1 MQATFK
7 WQLYITLSALSFIAF
22 GISETIAFCL
32 LFPVKQISFNA
43 SQTTTLK
50 GFIIYYHVPCG
61 IGIAVLG
68 LIALAFLP
76 HLTKKRQE
84 ARDAAEYDEDG
95 ISYKHNNFS
104 ALSKKERDAIERQ
117 LMLDRQRILPTT
129 LLKSITKQG
138 VSNAT
143 DALNELIALD
153 SVKNEVQKLEARM
166 KYELNKTTLKKG
178 GTIKH
183 ESMNM
188 IFKGNP
194 GTGKTTIARIV
205 TGLLFENRFIAKNQ
219 LIEVDGNFFN
229 GLSKGESSKRA
240 DMLIKAARG
249 GVLFID
255 EAYVLLSSGG
265 QEVIATIVKAMEEER
280 DSIVFIFAGYTRK
293 MNMFLNSNPG
303 IESRIKYQF
312 DFNDYNEEELK
323 QIFTL
328 MANSKELY
336 VTYEV
341 LNRATE
347 ELLKE
352 KRNNPNFGNARAV
365 RTCLDKII
373 DNHALNLANGL
384 LSKNDLYTLRE
395 CDLKRGNL

>member
-1 MQATFK
+1 MVKNRTQATFK
-7 WQLYITLSALSFIAF
+7 WQLYITLSTLSFIAF
-22 GISETIAFCL
+22 GISETVAFCL
-32 LFPVKQISFNA
+32 LFLVKQISFNA

-61 IGIAVLG
+61 IGISVLG

-76 HLTKKRQE
+76 HLTRKRQE

-117 LMLDRQRILPTT
+117 LMLDRQRILPTS

-138 VSNAT
+138 TQSANE
-143 DALNELIALD
+143 ALNELIALD
-153 SVKNEVQKLEARM
+153 SVKTEVQKLEARM
-166 KYELNKTTLKKG
+166 KYELNKATLKKG
-178 GTIKH
+178 ETIKH

-205 TGLLFENRFIAKNQ
+205 TSLLFENRFIAKNQ

-255 EAYVLLSSGG
+255 EAYALLSSGG
-265 QEVIATIVKAMEEER
+265 QEVIATIVKAMEDER
-280 DSIVFIFAGYTRK
+280 DSIVFIFAGYTRE

-303 IESRIKYQF
+303 IESRIKYQL
-312 DFNDYNEEELK
+312 DFNDYSEEELK

-336 VTYEV
+336 VPYEV
-341 LNRATE
+341 LDRAVE
-347 ELLKE
+347 ELHKE

-365 RTCLDKII
+365 RTYLDKII
-373 DNHALNLANGL
+373 DNHALNLATGS

-395 CDLKRGNL
+395 CDL